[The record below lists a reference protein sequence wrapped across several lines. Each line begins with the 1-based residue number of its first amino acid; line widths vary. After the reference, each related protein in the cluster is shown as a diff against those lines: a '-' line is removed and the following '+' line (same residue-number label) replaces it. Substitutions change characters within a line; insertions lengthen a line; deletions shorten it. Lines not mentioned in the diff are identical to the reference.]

1 MELFNGLEP
10 STSSITKLMSD
21 YSNAD
26 IAYST
31 IMAQEAELIKAHI
44 IDAGNCFNECIYF
57 SLTYKGHKFLENVK
71 NNKIWTQTK
80 NIVGKVGSISL
91 DIISTI
97 ASKVLQDLIT
107 KQLQF

>member
-1 MELFNGLEP
+1 MRELLIVLEENLQFSDNLEYP
-10 STSSITKLMSD
+10 DLTFTEITKLMSD

-44 IDAGNCFNECIYF
+44 IDAGNFVFNECIYF

-71 NNKIWTQTK
+71 TIKFGRKLKILLEK
-80 NIVGKVGSISL
+80 SEVYL
-91 DIISTI
+91 
-97 ASKVLQDLIT
+97 
-107 KQLQF
+107 